1 MKMDDIDPAVK
12 LVAALK
18 RREMEV
24 KYLGVQLKRSK
35 EGIPVAPGWARHW
48 AQLIDAAVAKEV
60 AQYQAN
66 RNLNI
71 EPPYCQPVA
80 FKNLPPATQVAQ
92 ALNAAARRSKSV

>member
-1 MKMDDIDPAVK
+1 MRFLSMAFLLLSLTSCDKPSPNT
-12 LVAALK
+12 LVVGAISGPETEL
-18 RREMEV
+18 V
-24 KYLGVQLKRSK
+24 
-35 EGIPVAPGWARHW
+35 
-48 AQLIDAAVAKEV
+48 AVAKEV

-80 FKNLPPATQVAQ
+80 FKNLPPATQAAQ

>member
-1 MKMDDIDPAVK
+1 MDDIDSAVK

-18 RREMEV
+18 RREMEA
-24 KYLGVQLKRSK
+24 KYLGVQLKRCK
-35 EGIPVAPGWARHW
+35 EDIPLAPGWARNW
-48 AQLIDAAVAKEV
+48 AHLIDAAVAKEV

-71 EPPYCQPVA
+71 EPPCCQPVA

-92 ALNAAARRSKSV
+92 ALNVAARRSKSV